1 MKEQRR
7 DNNMPEYEE
16 ILDLDAACDL
26 LRIHHRT
33 MYTLL
38 KEGKV
43 PAVKIGGQWRFSKKE
58 LLNMFT
64 PVKPGADTTTKPES
78 NSGSSQA

>member
-1 MKEQRR
+1 MT
-7 DNNMPEYEE
+7 DIEE
-16 ILDLDAACDL
+16 ILDLDTACEL
-26 LRIHHRT
+26 LRIRHRT

-64 PVKPGADTTTKPES
+64 PAKQSPDNTITPDSDSE
-78 NSGSSQA
+78 NSTNE